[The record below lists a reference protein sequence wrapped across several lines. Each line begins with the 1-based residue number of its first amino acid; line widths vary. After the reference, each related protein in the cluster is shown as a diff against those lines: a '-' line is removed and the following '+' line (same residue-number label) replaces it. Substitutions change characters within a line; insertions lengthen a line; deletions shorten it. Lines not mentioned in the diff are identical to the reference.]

1 MAPDTAKDDRRTA
14 REFTT
19 MARLLLVSLGVL
31 NGMLLEAAAR
41 AEEFDEIVV
50 AGRSGYYAARKIANA
65 RIGAGVEGRFPAIR
79 FAPFDLTEKG
89 AGRALADIAPDVTVA
104 APSLLPW
111 WAVDRLQGPA
121 GETARAAPFAAFI
134 ACHLAPLLAFRER
147 WVESGLRSPWFNLSY
162 PDVVNAVL
170 TRTGPGPLCG
180 MGNVIEAIPKARFV
194 LAERQGVRPE
204 AIEVRLVAQHA
215 LEYHFYAEPPPECAL
230 EGAPAPDYPPYLIEA
245 RIGGRVIA
253 PPDPAALFA
262 PYPIPYDLD
271 FNALTVSAA
280 MVVLKAALG
289 ETPTAT
295 HVPGP
300 EGRIGG
306 YPIRLSRADLALDLA
321 EGWTEAQAIAS
332 NESSLPYDGIAAVE
346 RDGAV
351 VFSDATARSL
361 RDLLGRPWDNLRPGE
376 AWAMADALRAAVG
389 A

>member
-1 MAPDTAKDDRRTA
+1 
-14 REFTT
+14 

-50 AGRSGYYAARKIANA
+50 AGRSGDYAARKIANA

-79 FAPFDLTEKG
+79 FVPFDLTEKG
-89 AGRALADIAPDVTVA
+89 AGRALAAIAPDVTVA

-111 WAVDRLQGPA
+111 WAVDRLEGPA
-121 GETARAAPFAAFI
+121 GEAARAAPFAAFM
-134 ACHLAPLLAFRER
+134 ACHLAPLLAFRDR
-147 WVESGLRSPWFNLSY
+147 WVESALGSPWFNLSY

-180 MGNVIEAIPKARFV
+180 MGNVIEAIPKVRFV
-194 LAERQGVRPE
+194 LAEREGVRPE
-204 AIEVRLVAQHA
+204 TIEVRLVAQHA
-215 LEYHFYAEPPPECAL
+215 LEYHFYAEPRP

-245 RIGGRVIA
+245 CIGGRAIA
-253 PPDPAALFA
+253 PPDPASLFA

-289 ETPTAT
+289 ETPSRT
-295 HVPGP
+295 HAPGP

-306 YPIRLSRADLALDLA
+306 YPIRLSRAGLALDLA
-321 EGWTEAQAIAS
+321 NGWTEAQAIAS

-361 RDLLGRPWDNLRPGE
+361 RALLGKPWDRLRPE
-376 AWAMADALRAAVG
+376 DAWTMADALRAAVG

>member
-1 MAPDTAKDDRRTA
+1 
-14 REFTT
+14 

-50 AGRSGYYAARKIANA
+50 AGRSADYTARKIANA

-79 FAPFDLTEKG
+79 FVPFDLTEKG
-89 AGRALADIAPDVTVA
+89 AGRALAGIAPDVTVA

-111 WAVDRLQGPA
+111 WAVDRLEGPA
-121 GETARAAPFAAFI
+121 GETARAAPFATFM
-134 ACHLAPLLAFRER
+134 ACHLAPLLAFRDR
-147 WVESGLRSPWFNLSY
+147 WVESGLDSPWFNLSY

-170 TRTGPGPLCG
+170 ARTGPGPLCG
-180 MGNVIEAIPKARFV
+180 MGNVIEAIPKVRFV
-194 LAERQGVRPE
+194 LAEREGVRPE

-215 LEYHFYAEPPPECAL
+215 LEYHFYAEPPRDDGPE
-230 EGAPAPDYPPYLIEA
+230 GAPDYPPYLIEA
-245 RIGGRVIA
+245 RIAGRLIA
-253 PPDPAALFA
+253 PPDPEALFA

-271 FNALTVSAA
+271 FNGLTVSAA

-289 ETPTAT
+289 ETPTPT

-306 YPIRLSRADLALDLA
+306 YPVRLSRAGLTLDLA
-321 EGWTEAQAIAS
+321 EGWTEARAVAS
-332 NESSLPYDGIAAVE
+332 NEASLPYDGIAAVE

-351 VFSDATARSL
+351 RFSDATARSL
-361 RDLLGRPWDNLRPGE
+361 RDLLGRPWDTLRPGE